1 MNKARLQMI
10 KRERRAQ
17 FMAEALGFLTLA
29 AAAMIVITLVN
40 WTIIGVFSAYQ

>member
-17 FMAEALGFLTLA
+17 FITEALGFLTLA
-29 AAAMIVITLVN
+29 TGAVIVVTLIN

>member
-17 FMAEALGFLTLA
+17 FMAEALGFLTLTA
-29 AAAMIVITLVN
+29 GAMIVITLVN